1 MTPAVELRD
10 VSVHFGRTVAL
21 RGLDLAVAA
30 GETLALLGP
39 SGSGKSTALKAVAG
53 FLRPTSGRVL
63 LGGRDVTDE
72 PPNKRGLGVVVQ
84 SYALFPHMKVADNV
98 AFGLRARRTPRR
110 AVAERV
116 EEVLALVG
124 MSGFRDRYPRQ
135 LSGGQQQRVAIARA
149 LAIRPPV
156 LLLDEPL
163 SALDAALREEMVAE
177 LLRLRA
183 ELPDTA
189 VVYVTHDQGEALALA
204 DRIAVMRDARLVEV
218 GATPQLYHRPAES
231 FTAAFLGASNLL
243 PVEVV
248 DPGTV
253 RLGDV
258 RLAASSEGM
267 PGGGAVALGVLPHR
281 VAVRSV
287 AEPGTAGPGTA
298 GPGGA
303 GAGTLP
309 ARLLA
314 VQWRGTG
321 YRLDLE
327 LDLGHR
333 LRAEV
338 PDVAGLSVGSRVEVS
353 IPDGCP
359 LVRVA

>member
-1 MTPAVELRD
+1 MTSAVELRA
-10 VSVHFGRTVAL
+10 VTVHFGRTVAL
-21 RGLDLAVAA
+21 HGLDLAVAP

-53 FLRPTSGRVL
+53 FLRPTAGRVL
-63 LGGRDVTDE
+63 LGGRDVTDL
-72 PPNKRGLGVVVQ
+72 PPNRRGLGVVVQ
-84 SYALFPHMKVADNV
+84 SYALFPHMKVSDNV
-98 AFGLRARRTPRR
+98 AFGLRARRMPRR
-110 AVAERV
+110 LAAERV
-116 EEVLALVG
+116 DEVLSLVG
-124 MSGFRDRYPRQ
+124 MAGFRDRYPRQ

-177 LLRLRA
+177 LLRLRS

-189 VVYVTHDQGEALALA
+189 IVYVTHDQGEALALA
-204 DRIAVMRDARLVEV
+204 DRIAVLRDARLVEV
-218 GATPQLYHRPAES
+218 GPTPSLYHRPAES
-231 FTAAFLGASNLL
+231 FTASFLGASNLL

-248 DPGTV
+248 DAETV
-253 RLGDV
+253 LLGGL
-258 RLAASSEGM
+258 RLAASSTGLP
-267 PGGGAVALGVLPHR
+267 PGEALALGVRPHR
-281 VAVRSV
+281 VGVREYS
-287 AEPGTAGPGTA
+287 GTGLA
-298 GPGGA
+298 
-303 GAGTLP
+303 
-309 ARLLA
+309 ARLVA

-327 LDLGHR
+327 LELGHR

-338 PDVAGLSVGSRVEVS
+338 PAVDGLSVGSRVEVS

>member
-21 RGLDLAVAA
+21 HGLDLAVAA

-63 LGGRDVTDE
+63 LGGRDVTDLA
-72 PPNKRGLGVVVQ
+72 PNRRGLGVVVQ
-84 SYALFPHMKVADNV
+84 SYALFPHMKVFDNV
-98 AFGLRARRTPRR
+98 AFGLHARRMPRR

-116 EEVLALVG
+116 AEVLDLVG
-124 MSGFRDRYPRQ
+124 MGAFGGRYPRQ

-218 GATPQLYHRPAES
+218 GATEALYHSPVEA
-231 FTAAFLGASNLL
+231 FTASFLGASNLI

-248 DPGTV
+248 DAETV
-253 RLGDV
+253 RVGALSV
-258 RLAASSEGM
+258 RASSEGVA
-267 PGGGAVALGVLPHR
+267 GGPVALGVRPHR
-281 VAVRSV
+281 VEVREYTGSGL
-287 AEPGTAGPGTA
+287 A
-298 GPGGA
+298 
-303 GAGTLP
+303 

-321 YRLDLE
+321 FRLE
-327 LDLGHR
+327 LELELGHR
-333 LRAEV
+333 VRAEV
-338 PDVAGLSVGSRVEVS
+338 ADVSGLAVGSKVDVS

>member
-10 VSVHFGRTVAL
+10 VSVHFGRTIAL
-21 RGLDLAVAA
+21 HGLDLSVAP

-63 LGGRDVTDE
+63 LGGRDVTDL
-72 PPNKRGLGVVVQ
+72 PPNRRGLGVVVQ
-84 SYALFPHMKVADNV
+84 SYALFPHMKVFDNV
-98 AFGLRARRTPRR
+98 AFGLHARRVPRR
-110 AVAERV
+110 EVAARVAE
-116 EEVLALVG
+116 VLDLVG
-124 MSGFRDRYPRQ
+124 MGSFGGRYPRQ

-218 GATPQLYHRPAES
+218 GAAEALYHRPAES
-231 FTAAFLGASNLL
+231 FTASFLGASNLI

-248 DPGTV
+248 DAETV
-253 RLGDV
+253 RV
-258 RLAASSEGM
+258 
-267 PGGGAVALGVLPHR
+267 GAVSVRALAGGVEGPLALSVRPHR
-281 VAVRSV
+281 VGVREYRGSGV
-287 AEPGTAGPGTA
+287 A
-298 GPGGA
+298 
-303 GAGTLP
+303 
-309 ARLLA
+309 ARLVA

-321 YRLDLE
+321 FRLE
-327 LDLGHR
+327 LELEPGPGLGSGR
-333 LRAEV
+333 RVRA
-338 PDVAGLSVGSRVEVS
+338 DVADVDGLAVGALVEVS

>member
-21 RGLDLAVAA
+21 HGLDLSVAP

-39 SGSGKSTALKAVAG
+39 SGSGKSTALKAIAG

-63 LGGRDVTDE
+63 LGGRDVTDT
-72 PPNKRGLGVVVQ
+72 PPNRRGLGVVVQ
-84 SYALFPHMKVADNV
+84 SYALFPHMKVFDNV
-98 AFGLRARRTPRR
+98 AFGLHARRVPRR
-110 AVAERV
+110 EVAARVAE
-116 EEVLALVG
+116 VLDLVG
-124 MSGFRDRYPRQ
+124 MGGFRDRYPRQ

-218 GATPQLYHRPAES
+218 GPTESLYHRPVES
-231 FTAAFLGASNLL
+231 FTASFLGASNLL

-248 DPGTV
+248 DRETV
-253 RLGDV
+253 RV
-258 RLAASSEGM
+258 
-267 PGGGAVALGVLPHR
+267 GAVAVKASSDGLSDGPVALSVRPHR
-281 VAVRSV
+281 VGVRPYTGSGL
-287 AEPGTAGPGTA
+287 A
-298 GPGGA
+298 
-303 GAGTLP
+303 

-321 YRLDLE
+321 FRLDVELE
-327 LDLGHR
+327 LGHR

-338 PDVAGLSVGSRVEVS
+338 PDVEGLSVGSRVEVS

>member
-1 MTPAVELRD
+1 MTPAVELRE
-10 VSVHFGRTVAL
+10 VAVHFGRTVAL
-21 RGLDLAVAA
+21 HGLDLSVAP

-53 FLRPTSGRVL
+53 FFRPTAGRVL
-63 LGGRDVTDE
+63 LGGRDVTDL
-72 PPNKRGLGVVVQ
+72 PPNRRGLGVVVQ
-84 SYALFPHMKVADNV
+84 SYALFPHMKVSDNV

-110 AVAERV
+110 IVAERV
-116 EEVLALVG
+116 AEVLSLVG

-177 LLRLRA
+177 LLRLRS

-189 VVYVTHDQGEALALA
+189 IVYVTHDQGEVLALA

-218 GATPQLYHRPAES
+218 GPTSALYHRPAES
-231 FTAAFLGASNLL
+231 FTASFLGASNLL

-248 DPGTV
+248 DAGTV
-253 RLGDV
+253 RLGEL
-258 RLAASSEGM
+258 RLAASSAGLP
-267 PGGGAVALGVLPHR
+267 PGEPVALGVRPHR
-281 VAVRSV
+281 VGVREYS
-287 AEPGTAGPGTA
+287 
-298 GPGGA
+298 GA
-303 GAGTLP
+303 GLA
-309 ARLLA
+309 ARLVA

-321 YRLDLE
+321 FRLDLE
-327 LDLGHR
+327 LELGHR

-338 PDVAGLSVGSRVEVS
+338 PAVDGLSVGSRVDVS
-353 IPDGCP
+353 IPDACP